1 MEKNKKHKEK
11 EQSELLPQA
20 PPNAF
25 DIEQAVLGTMICNRN
40 AIHEVIEVL
49 SPKAFYQ
56 EAHSIIFESIVALFQ
71 KNGEPVDILTV
82 IASLRH
88 KGELEK
94 VGGAFYLTKLTAN
107 IVGYINISEYTLIL
121 RELHMRREAI
131 QEARSL
137 MNNSYNL
144 ELDVFNEI
152 SGASQNLADIFEC
165 SNKSSSKNMAQLI
178 VEAIDTMQKDK
189 ENSSIIKSGFIE
201 LDKLIGGFKA
211 GQMIV
216 VGARPAMGK
225 TSFALA
231 LARNIAID
239 SELPVAIFSL
249 EMTEIEL
256 ANRYIAME
264 TGINQKQLLNSEF
277 SGVSYKN
284 ITDRVTAISKA
295 PIHIEDKSAI
305 NLQQLRAKCTILKRK
320 HGIGVVVIDY
330 LQLMTSQVNRN
341 RNREQE
347 ISEISRGLKSLAK
360 DLGVTVIVLSQ
371 LSRETEKRADKRP
384 QLSDL
389 RESGAIEQDADMV
402 MFLHRPEYYNVYKDE
417 DGNPTAGLAYVV
429 VAKNR
434 SGAVGTAKLGFDA
447 TITKFTNYYYG
458 MANDS
463 TDKISKNTGFYDK
476 EEEEFDV
483 LEF

>member
-1 MEKNKKHKEK
+1 MEKNKNYKQK
-11 EQSELLPQA
+11 EQSDLFLQA
-20 PPNAF
+20 PPNAL
-25 DIEQAVLGTMICNRN
+25 DIEEAVIGAMMLEKT
-40 AIHEVIEVL
+40 AIHEVVEVL
-49 SPKAFYQ
+49 SSNSFYK
-56 EAHSIIFESIVALFQ
+56 EAHRIIYESIISLFQ
-71 KNGEPVDILTV
+71 ETGEPVDILTV
-82 IASLRH
+82 SSRIRNN
-88 KGELEK
+88 GELEK
-94 VGGAFYLTKLTAN
+94 VGGVHYLMKLTQHIASSAN
-107 IVGYINISEYTLIL
+107 VSKYAYILKEMQI
-121 RELHMRREAI
+121 RREAI
-131 QEARSL
+131 QEARSVIS
-137 MNNSYNL
+137 NSYDL
-144 ELDVFNEI
+144 ELDVFKEV
-152 SGASQNLADIFEC
+152 SGASQNFADILET
-165 SNKSSSKNMAQLI
+165 SKNGSGKSIAQLL
-178 VEAIDTMQKDK
+178 VEAMDEMEDEKKNKTLI
-189 ENSSIIKSGFIE
+189 NSGFIE

-231 LARNIAID
+231 LARNISID

-264 TGINQKQLLNSEF
+264 TGINQKQLL
-277 SGVSYKN
+277 SGDIAGENNK
-284 ITDRVTAISKA
+284 IIERTKPISKA
-295 PIHIEDKSAI
+295 PIYIEDKSAI

-320 HGIGVVVIDY
+320 HGIKVVVIDY

-402 MFLHRPEYYNVYKDE
+402 MFLHRPEYYNVHKDE
-417 DGNPTAGLAYVV
+417 DGNHTAGLAYVV

-458 MANDS
+458 VVNDS
-463 TDKISKNTGFYDK
+463 TAKISKNTGFYNK
-476 EEEEFDV
+476 EEFDV
-483 LEF
+483 LEV

>member
-1 MEKNKKHKEK
+1 MEKNKKYKEK

-20 PPNAF
+20 PPNAL
-25 DIEQAVLGTMICNRN
+25 DIEEAVIGAMMLDKT
-40 AIHEVIEVL
+40 AIHEVVEVL
-49 SPKAFYQ
+49 SSNSFYK
-56 EAHSIIFESIVALFQ
+56 EAHRIIYESIISLFQ
-71 KNGEPVDILTV
+71 ETGEPVDILTV
-82 IASLRH
+82 SSSIRNS
-88 KGELEK
+88 GELEK
-94 VGGAFYLTKLTAN
+94 IGGVHYLMKLTQHIASSAN
-107 IVGYINISEYTLIL
+107 ISKYVYILK
-121 RELHMRREAI
+121 ELQMRREAI

-137 MNNSYNL
+137 INNSYDL

-152 SGASQNLADIFEC
+152 SGASQSLADIFEH

-231 LARNIAID
+231 LARNISVD

-284 ITDRVTAISKA
+284 IKDRVTAISKA

-402 MFLHRPEYYNVYKDE
+402 MFLHRPEYYNVHKDE
-417 DGNPTAGLAYVV
+417 DGNSTAGLAYVV

-458 MANDS
+458 VVNDS
-463 TDKISKNTGFYDK
+463 TAKISKNTGFYNK
-476 EEEEFDV
+476 EEFDV
-483 LEF
+483 LEV